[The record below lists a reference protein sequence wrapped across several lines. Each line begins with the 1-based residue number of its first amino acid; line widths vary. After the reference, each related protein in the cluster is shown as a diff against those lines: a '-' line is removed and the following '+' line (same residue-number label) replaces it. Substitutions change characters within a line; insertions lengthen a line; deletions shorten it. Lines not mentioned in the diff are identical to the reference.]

1 MSTREEK
8 PRELLLG
15 IFFNSE
21 EDMTDSIYV
30 SFDGFTFRK
39 IVEAYKD
46 RAPDDR
52 DDYWIE
58 GKDGGCLHDPGLI
71 YKDGVFW
78 TMSGF
83 TPTQEE
89 VPKLTSHRF
98 IPMWGYSKDLIHW
111 SLPASGSEENV
122 SVNTSYGWPYTSY
135 GERTNQLFDCVA
147 PDPFLDEDGTVWV
160 VASMGYYG
168 QKHKVGPWSDTMK
181 PYLVR
186 VPKLL
191 PNPGCGNLETEE
203 QWKLPPVTQYE
214 QAIPINLP
222 KEQIADERG
231 EARKRKEYQGD
242 PARIETEDRIDGAL
256 YKEGGR
262 YYLVVKRYGTVN
274 EIWSIDSLTKV
285 ADPAA
290 WKLVNS
296 DFVTG
301 FEGPCLTKY
310 QGNYYVYT
318 DKLADYP
325 PGNPDG
331 KTGIHVTCTTDLNSR
346 WTENTKVRLLER
358 KDGEERECTGRH
370 GSVKAFTDPAVIGR
384 VMELYRAAGWNYPP
398 AGDRP
403 LGIDMNNGW
412 FRDGGKCYR
421 YENGVKLA
429 SREWLDPSTGAWYW
443 FDADGTMARNKDV
456 FIPYNPDRT
465 EGKWVYYGEDGHMVK
480 GENRHGDQWNYFDL
494 STTKYWYYYD
504 PITGERATGM
514 KEIWDQSSSRNKW
527 VYYDPEGRMLY
538 GEQCI
543 EGNWYWFDEVT
554 GERKV
559 GERYSKE
566 KNWYRYDDEGRMIH
580 GEYCSKEGNWYYYD
594 IVTGIM
600 HHGWTTLP
608 DGRTYYYDEVTGI
621 RQG

>member
-1 MSTREEK
+1 MSTREEN

-39 IVEAYKD
+39 IAEAYKD

-58 GKDGGCLHDPGLI
+58 GKDGRCLHDPGLI

-83 TPTQEE
+83 TLTEKE
-89 VPKLTSHRF
+89 VPKVPPHRF
-98 IPMWGYSKDLIHW
+98 VPMWGYSKDLIHW

-122 SVNTSYGWPYTSY
+122 SVNTAYGWPYTRS
-135 GERTNQLFDCVA
+135 GEKTNQLFDCVA
-147 PDPFLDEDGTVWV
+147 PDSFLDEDGTVWIV
-160 VASMGYYG
+160 VSMGYYG
-168 QKHKVGPWSDTMK
+168 QWHETGSWSDTMK

-191 PNPGCGNLETEE
+191 PNPGCGNLETKE
-203 QWKLPPVTQYE
+203 QWELPPVTEYE

-231 EARKRKEYQGD
+231 EARKRKENQDD

-290 WKLVNS
+290 WRLVNS

-325 PGNPDG
+325 PSNPDG

-346 WTENTKVRLLER
+346 WTENTRVRLLER

-370 GSVKAFTDPAVIGR
+370 GSVKAFTDPAVIGK
-384 VMELYRAAGWNYPP
+384 VMDLYRAAGWSYPP

-403 LGIDMNNGW
+403 LGIDMHNGW

-429 SREWLDPSTGAWYW
+429 NREWLDPSTGAWYW

-456 FIPYNPDRT
+456 FIPYNSDRT
-465 EGKWVYYGEDGHMVK
+465 EGKWVYYGEDGRMVK
-480 GENRHGDQWNYFDL
+480 GENRHGDQWNYYDL

-514 KEIWDQSSSRNKW
+514 KEIWDQSSLKNKW
-527 VYYDPEGRMLY
+527 VYYDSEGRMLY
-538 GEQCI
+538 GEQYI
-543 EGNWYWFDEVT
+543 QGNWYWFNEVT

-559 GERYSKE
+559 GERYSE
-566 KNWYRYDDEGRMIH
+566 KGNWYRYDDEGRMIH
-580 GEYCSKEGNWYYYD
+580 GEYFSKEGNWYYYD

-600 HHGWTTLP
+600 HHGRTTLP
-608 DGRTYYYDEVTGI
+608 DGRTYCYDEVTGI